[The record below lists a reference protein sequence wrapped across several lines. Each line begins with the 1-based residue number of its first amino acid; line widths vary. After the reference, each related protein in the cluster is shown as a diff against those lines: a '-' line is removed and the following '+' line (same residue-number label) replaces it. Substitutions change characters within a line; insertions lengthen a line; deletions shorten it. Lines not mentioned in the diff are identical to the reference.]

1 MPQITLDIPQQNLAL
16 LLEIT
21 DAMGILKE
29 DIIIS
34 DGSPDWHNNILNERM
49 EKYKRGEMTTT
60 SWENFEK
67 ELNNDDKTDSLQD
80 QNRDETKIDVKE
92 ARTHYQ
98 SILRVLSTRFTNDF
112 KNTINK
118 IKLNPFTFGY
128 RFNEFRTANF
138 AVFPYQVHYVIDKNS
153 STIIIFAVLNA
164 YRNPQFVSSRL
175 VK

>member
-34 DGSPDWHNNILNERM
+34 DGSPEWHKNILNERM

-80 QNRDETKIDVKE
+80 
-92 ARTHYQ
+92 
-98 SILRVLSTRFTNDF
+98 
-112 KNTINK
+112 
-118 IKLNPFTFGY
+118 
-128 RFNEFRTANF
+128 
-138 AVFPYQVHYVIDKNS
+138 
-153 STIIIFAVLNA
+153 
-164 YRNPQFVSSRL
+164 
-175 VK
+175 